1 MTLFSRFDVSD
12 YQSRLPAPAEGTCR
26 WILGHRLFV
35 SWLERADNALLWLTG
50 HSGCG
55 KTILS
60 FFLAK
65 QLEKSPAPG
74 PPNSVYIYFCDD
86 KISKQKYA
94 NNILISLI
102 FQLICRHQSLA
113 LHVRRS
119 YQIYGANLTEN
130 RTALWTLF
138 KTITTDPKSGPTII
152 IIDALDECEQNNRCW
167 LLNAIKTFVGG
178 REYRMSSTSGHHIK
192 FVLTS
197 RPNLTEVESIDD
209 GISNH
214 RIPIDEDHVDH
225 DRDVRLFIRQRLDE
239 ISKQRHFT
247 DDTKEFLLESLYSR
261 SGQTFLW
268 VCLVLEQIETSDML
282 SRSHIKT
289 FIQGIPQKLEKT
301 YMGFVS
307 SISNLDAASKLL
319 KLILGASRPLT
330 LDEINIAFSIEAS
343 HRTAENVQEDY
354 QMPMHRTLRQV
365 LGPLIRISDS
375 KVSFVHQSAKEF
387 ILQQSGTNEE
397 LPLKIRTIA
406 QQDCTL
412 AIATGCIDYLLLDD
426 FSENLF
432 GLVDSP
438 VKSIFDS
445 DSDSPG
451 AYETSPAGSVNKPF
465 WENDD
470 EELDLAGLIKEP
482 GALDEDTC
490 QLLASKYP
498 FYSYAALNW
507 TEHFALCE
515 ETAPPRLRDA
525 AKTLLNIHF
534 GNCANW
540 LRYYSTEITAGVERV
555 PLLQGFDSPLTLA
568 AFSNLQ
574 GALKDYLDGRHASPD
589 PTTQELIT
597 EASLD
602 NALFWGAERGHLRI
616 VTTLLDAG
624 GNPNAR
630 QRYDTLYDQTPLI
643 IASKNG
649 HVDCVRALLSHHLTL
664 MNLAGNHG
672 RNALSFACSAGH
684 KEIVQM
690 LLSHPGQQC
699 DTNHADHAGIT
710 PLIWAA
716 RGGQGNVIALL
727 ARPSDAK
734 IRVNLN
740 HGDKTG
746 RTAISWAAGE
756 GMDAG
761 ALKELLKT
769 KGVDANLP
777 DNAGRTPLSWAA
789 GSGLPRTVKTLLKDR
804 NVERITADQRGR
816 NPYSWACERG
826 HAATV
831 EALLRHGCPG
841 VDEPDESGW
850 SPLAWATQNP
860 SPKTVHALLSAPTW
874 GWSGSAGVD
883 LERRDE
889 GGTTALQWAVI
900 YGHVEVVRTLLRA
913 GADPHHEN
921 LSGSSALSTAR
932 QKGRGEILD
941 ELLAHSGSGSGA
953 EVD

>member
-1 MTLFSRFDVSD
+1 MSLFSRFDVSD
-12 YQSRLPAPAEGTCR
+12 YQARLPAPAEGTCR

-65 QLEKSPAPG
+65 QLEKPPAPG
-74 PPNSVYIYFCDD
+74 PPNSVYIFFCDD

-113 LHVRRS
+113 RHVRRS
-119 YQIYGANLTEN
+119 YQIYGTNLTEN

-138 KTITTDPKSGPTII
+138 KTIITDPKSGPTII
-152 IIDALDECEQNNRCW
+152 IIDALDECEQHNRCW
-167 LLNAIKTFVGG
+167 LLNAIKTFVGV
-178 REYRMSSTSGHHIK
+178 REYRHHIK

-209 GISNH
+209 GVSNH

-225 DRDVRLFIRQRLDE
+225 DRDVRIFIRQRLDE

-307 SISNLDAASKLL
+307 SISNLDVAAKLL
-319 KLILGASRPLT
+319 KLILGASRLLS

-343 HRTAENVQEDY
+343 HRTAENVEEDY

-375 KVSFVHQSAKEF
+375 KVSLVHQSAKEF
-387 ILQQSGTNEE
+387 ILQHSGTNEE
-397 LPLKIRTIA
+397 LPPKIRTIA
-406 QQDCTL
+406 PQDCTL
-412 AIATGCIDYLLLDD
+412 AIATACIDYLLLDD
-426 FSENLF
+426 FAKSLF

-438 VKSIFDS
+438 VKSRFDS
-445 DSDSPG
+445 DSDSQD

-470 EELDLAGLIKEP
+470 EELDLAGLMKEP

-525 AKTLLNIHF
+525 AKTLLNINL

-540 LRYYSTEITAGVERV
+540 SRYYSTEITAGVERV
-555 PLLQGFDSPLTLA
+555 PLQGFDSPLTLA
-568 AFSNLQ
+568 AFFNLH
-574 GALKDYLDGRHASPD
+574 GALKDYLERHASPESM
-589 PTTQELIT
+589 PQESIT

-630 QRYDTLYDQTPLI
+630 QLYDTLYDQTPLI

-649 HVDCVRALLSHHLTL
+649 HLDCVRALLSHHLTL
-664 MNLAGNHG
+664 MNLAGKYG
-672 RNALSFACSAGH
+672 RSALSFACSAGH

-699 DTNHADHAGIT
+699 DTNHADHTGIT
-710 PLIWAA
+710 PLTWAA
-716 RGGQGNVIALL
+716 RGGHGNVIALL
-727 ARPSDAK
+727 ARHPDAR
-734 IRVNLN
+734 IRVDLN
-740 HGDKTG
+740 HRDKTG

-756 GMDAG
+756 GMDA
-761 ALKELLKT
+761 ALKELLKI
-769 KGVDANLP
+769 KGVDVNLP
-777 DNAGRTPLSWAA
+777 DNVGRTPLSWAA
-789 GSGLPRTVKTLLKDR
+789 GSGLPWTVKMLLKDR
-804 NVERITADQRGR
+804 NVDKTTADQRGR

-831 EALLRHGCPG
+831 EALLRYGCPG

-850 SPLAWATQNP
+850 SPLAWAVQNS
-860 SPKTVHALLSAPTW
+860 SPKTVEALLSAPTW
-874 GWSGSAGVD
+874 GRSGSAGVD

-889 GGTTALQWAVI
+889 AGTTALQWAVI

-913 GADPHHEN
+913 GADPHSEN
-921 LSGSSALSTAR
+921 LVGSSPVSAAR
-932 QKGRGEILD
+932 EKGRGGILE
-941 ELLAHSGSGSGA
+941 ELLAHPGTGSGA